1 MPCGCRIN
9 PSKRGSIPGEKP
21 SFSSGRNTLWRSR
34 RRITIDSPCTGAIV
48 IHALDDALQR
58 RRHAVVGPVD
68 RLDDRV
74 GRAHDDPDAEAGR
87 LREVVDDDWIQRIRG
102 GDRQH
107 AALDAHRADRVL
119 AQVLRREIFDD
130 RQGRRQLVAG
140 EIGEVLLL
148 RERPEHVVVLDGA
161 ERDEGLADPLAR
173 GPGAHQRLLHDVG
186 GGQPFTNQ
194 DLAEPAE
201 KPCDAH
207 AMLPSMLAYLAFVAV
222 AAVADFAGA
231 LLVTTVH
238 QKGLAPLR
246 YFVAGGAGFM
256 LAAAF
261 VRMLPESARVPHA
274 FLFVLVG
281 YFGVHLF
288 EHTVAPHFHFGE
300 ETHHAEL
307 LRPSA
312 GYLAVLGLGVHTLFD
327 GVAIAAGFMIGTT
340 LGVLLFLA
348 VLVHKLPEGF
358 TVASIMLASGHSR
371 ARALGAAGLLSALT
385 VVGALATAFV
395 ARHPVGYA
403 LALSAGVSIYVAA
416 SDLIPEVNRE
426 GGPALGWTVFG
437 GLVLFAVADWFLSAF
452 VAH

>member
-1 MPCGCRIN
+1 
-9 PSKRGSIPGEKP
+9 
-21 SFSSGRNTLWRSR
+21 
-34 RRITIDSPCTGAIV
+34 
-48 IHALDDALQR
+48 
-58 RRHAVVGPVD
+58 
-68 RLDDRV
+68 
-74 GRAHDDPDAEAGR
+74 
-87 LREVVDDDWIQRIRG
+87 
-102 GDRQH
+102 
-107 AALDAHRADRVL
+107 
-119 AQVLRREIFDD
+119 
-130 RQGRRQLVAG
+130 
-140 EIGEVLLL
+140 
-148 RERPEHVVVLDGA
+148 
-161 ERDEGLADPLAR
+161 
-173 GPGAHQRLLHDVG
+173 
-186 GGQPFTNQ
+186 
-194 DLAEPAE
+194 
-201 KPCDAH
+201 
-207 AMLPSMLAYLAFVAV
+207 MLTSLAFAAV
-222 AAVADFAGA
+222 AAAGDLAGA
-231 LLVTTVH
+231 VVVTTMH
-238 QKGLAPLR
+238 RRGGARLR
-246 YFVAGGAGFM
+246 YFVAAGAGFM

-261 VRMLPESARVPHA
+261 VRMLPESAHVDHA

-327 GVAIAAGFMIGTT
+327 GVAIAAGFMIGPS

-395 ARHPVGYA
+395 ARHHVGYA
-403 LALSAGVSIYVAA
+403 LALSAGVTIYVAA